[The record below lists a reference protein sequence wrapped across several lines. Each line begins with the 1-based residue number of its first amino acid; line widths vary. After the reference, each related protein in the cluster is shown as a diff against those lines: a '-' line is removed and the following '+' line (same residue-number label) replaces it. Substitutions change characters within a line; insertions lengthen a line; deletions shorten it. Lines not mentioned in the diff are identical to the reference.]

1 MKMSAKQQLFLFRL
15 LQDSIS
21 KNITEELSIT
31 YAERKVMLDTIIDQ
45 QSDKIKEISDDRI

>member
-21 KNITEELSIT
+21 KNITEQLSIT
-31 YAERKVMLDTIIDQ
+31 YGERKVMLDTIIDQ
-45 QSDKIKEISDDRI
+45 QSDEVKEIGDD